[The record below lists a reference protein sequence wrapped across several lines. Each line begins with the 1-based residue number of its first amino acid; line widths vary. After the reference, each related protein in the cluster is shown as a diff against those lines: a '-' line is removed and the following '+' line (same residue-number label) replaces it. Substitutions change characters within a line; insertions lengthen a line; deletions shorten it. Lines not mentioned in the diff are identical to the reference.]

1 MRRYLG
7 RLSRK
12 LSASAMLDSILP
24 TLNSLIKGSGDSL
37 LALLPISIALGATFT
52 LLGLISSTAC
62 NPDSKPWWKKSDLLT
77 DLCYWFVIPLFTRYL
92 RVGLLVMGATVVFGL
107 TNADDIVAFLEH
119 GHGTL
124 ARLPLWGQ
132 IILYLALSDFMLYWI
147 HRIFHGNHLWKYH
160 AVHHSSEELEWISA
174 GRFHPL
180 NIFLGTVLVDVVLIL
195 SGIAPD
201 VLIFMSPFNAAMS
214 AFVHANLNWN
224 LGPFKYILASPVF
237 HRWHHTF
244 VGGDSGKNFASTFPF
259 LDLLFGTFYMP
270 EKKLPSHYGI
280 GDPEF
285 PESFGRQI
293 LYPLKR

>member
-1 MRRYLG
+1 
-7 RLSRK
+7 
-12 LSASAMLDSILP
+12 MLYSILP

-37 LALLPISIALGATFT
+37 LALLPISIALGAAFT
-52 LLGLISSTAC
+52 LIGLVSSTAC

-107 TNADDIVAFLEH
+107 PNPDDIVAFLEH

-132 IILYLALSDFMLYWI
+132 VILYLALSDFMLYWI
-147 HRIFHGNHLWKYH
+147 HRVFHGNHLWKYH

-180 NIFLGTVLVDVVLIL
+180 NILLGTILVDVVLIL

-201 VLIFMSPFNAAMS
+201 VLIFMSPFNTAMS

-244 VGGDSGKNFASTFPF
+244 VGEDSGKNFASTFPF